1 MSFVRKVI
9 LSPALCMLQE
19 VPDIRR
25 IKWTQ
30 KWIPRYF
37 YQHIYVPMLYCFVRA
52 PACLSFV
59 QLASCLSV
67 CLSVCFLC
75 LLIICTIL
83 NFVHSPHPSLF
94 PSLLDHLLSSFF
106 SLPPPSLSLRINIA
120 GDQNKAARFSYHVHK
135 TKL

>member
-1 MSFVRKVI
+1 MSCVRKVI

-25 IKWTQ
+25 IKWKQ

-67 CLSVCFLC
+67 SCVCLFYV
-75 LLIICTIL
+75 
-83 NFVHSPHPSLF
+83 PSLILCTPLPPHYF
-94 PSLLDHLLSSFF
+94 PLFWIPYSPLLFF